1 MNYSDEKGI
10 NIILDILLL
19 NFNREDVID
28 EIFKVLGA
36 DEILEKVSDDD
47 ITYYY
52 DNNDLGDKEYEDP
65 YEFMKD
71 LVDSSFGSPDYHS
84 EIGLSKQYI
93 IRLTN
98 NLDKQRM
105 LEYLVDNFKDI
116 TLEDLET
123 IIKNK

>member
-1 MNYSDEKGI
+1 MSYSDEDRI
-10 NIILDILLL
+10 NIILDTLLL

-28 EIFKVLGA
+28 EIFKTLEVDEVL
-36 DEILEKVSDDD
+36 DKISDDD
-47 ITYYY
+47 IISYY
-52 DNNDLGDKEYEDP
+52 DRQELGDEDYENP

-93 IRLTN
+93 LRLTN
-98 NLDKQRM
+98 SLDKQRM